1 MKLSKINSKIKIL
14 EDSLKDLLQKSK
26 ELTNNLDL
34 LQKEYNRSQEE
45 DKKQKENI
53 EKDPVLNKLDDDC
66 EAIVK
71 AVSKKKESKFYLFL
85 FFFWCFLVIR
95 FFVSEGSYTVLL
107 LFGSIA
113 IGFIYQYYHSRK
125 LKNDQELLK
134 LEKKL
139 KDIQTETR
147 KYLKTKHPKTIYK
160 TELNKS
166 KKIIG
171 IKTKEIE
178 KIQEEIEKT
187 EQKLKSNISL
197 RRFNKKYDKDN
208 NQVLDIIETSKA
220 EKIILYQQNKIRLI
234 EKTEN
239 RNYINDLYKISS
251 FLGSFEQILQLEFK
265 GIQKLGDKV
274 EINKEI
280 KVFSNSYE
288 NYQTL
293 IRSLFVMI
301 ASLMQDNLFLY
312 YKLRDLFDKLS
323 IFDSNF
329 EKELVSEIRNLV
341 DVTSNLQE
349 SINEISMDISLLSDT
364 VDEVQDEL
372 LSLDLD

>member
-1 MKLSKINSKIKIL
+1 MKLQQINSKVKIL
-14 EDSLKDLLQKSK
+14 DDSLENLLAKGK
-26 ELTNNLDL
+26 ELSNNLDL
-34 LQKEYNRSQEE
+34 LQKEYERSQEE
-45 DKKQKENI
+45 YKKQRDSI
-53 EKDPVLNKLDDDC
+53 EKDPALNKLNDDR

-85 FFFWCFLVIR
+85 FVFLCFLVIR

-113 IGFIYQYYHSRK
+113 IGLIYQRYHSRK

-147 KYLKTKHPKTIYK
+147 KYLKTKNPKTISK

-166 KKIIG
+166 KKFIG

-178 KIQEEIEKT
+178 KIQKEIEKT

-208 NQVLDIIETSKA
+208 NQVLDIVETSKA
-220 EKIILYQQNKIRLI
+220 EKIILHQQNKIRLI

-239 RNYINDLYKISS
+239 RNYINDLFKISS
-251 FLGSFEQILQLEFK
+251 FLGSLEQMLQSEFK
-265 GIQKLGDKV
+265 DIQKLGDKV
-274 EINKEI
+274 EIKKEI
-280 KVFSNSYE
+280 KVFSSKYE

-293 IRSLFVMI
+293 LRSLFVMI

-349 SINEISMDISLLSDT
+349 SINEISIDISLLSDT

-372 LSLDLD
+372 LSLDLE